1 MSELQRK
8 VLELLSLMSGEAVA
22 KVLTDYHGLQL
33 IDEGFARHLL
43 RHLVEE
49 GVCGYDDVG
58 LDNE

>member
-22 KVLTDYHGLQL
+22 KVLTGYHGLQL
-33 IDEGFARHLL
+33 IDEGFA

-58 LDNE
+58 LDDE

>member
-22 KVLTDYHGLQL
+22 KVVTDYHGLQL
-33 IDEGFARHLL
+33 IDEGFARHL
-43 RHLVEE
+43 VEE

-58 LDNE
+58 LDDE